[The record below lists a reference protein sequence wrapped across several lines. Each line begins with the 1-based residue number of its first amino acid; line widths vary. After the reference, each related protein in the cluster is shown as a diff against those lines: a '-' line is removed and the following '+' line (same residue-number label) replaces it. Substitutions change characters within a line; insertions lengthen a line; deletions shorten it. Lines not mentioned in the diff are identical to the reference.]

1 MPPTKTVS
9 DLQVYKDYWHED
21 IIDNC
26 GQKGWAPET
35 KIFTS
40 ENLGSLFGPI
50 RVVIRTNQS
59 CHSDQSEFSF
69 ERLKLN
75 NCYICSTCNYGVRLI
90 FSIFTRDEVVRSALY
105 FGLAVFCLFET
116 RVQNVTPILYNVH
129 CTQNTASNS
138 GTRAS
143 NRQNTAS
150 PKHNDNISLLIS
162 KYLISDF
169 YSRKEYVN

>member
-9 DLQVYKDYWHED
+9 DLQVFKDYWHED
-21 IIDNC
+21 IMDNC
-26 GQKGWAPET
+26 DQKGWAPET
-35 KIFTS
+35 KNIHQRKLRIT
-40 ENLGSLFGPI
+40 I
-50 RVVIRTNQS
+50 WTNQS

-69 ERLKLN
+69 ERLNLN

-105 FGLAVFCLFET
+105 FGLAVFCLFKT
-116 RVQNVTPILYNVH
+116 RVQNVTPTLYNVH

-150 PKHNDNISLLIS
+150 PKYNDNISLLIS
-162 KYLISDF
+162 KHLISDF
-169 YSRKEYVN
+169 HSRKEYVN